1 MNRKVYTCIAFLF
14 VVYTTIQAQA
24 GEHFRFAL
32 LTDIHVT
39 NKGTAFEDLQNSIN
53 QVNKTQGIDFV
64 LVTGDITEE
73 GDRASM
79 KKVKTAAA
87 LLCSACLVL
96 SGTAVPTMADS
107 VKVVTLGAD
116 LTQDQKNTMMKY
128 FNVDS
133 NQVQILTITNQD
145 ERDHLSAYVPL
156 EQIGTRTVS
165 CAYVKPTQSGGIKVR
180 TR

>member
-1 MNRKVYTCIAFLF
+1 
-14 VVYTTIQAQA
+14 
-24 GEHFRFAL
+24 
-32 LTDIHVT
+32 
-39 NKGTAFEDLQNSIN
+39 
-53 QVNKTQGIDFV
+53 
-64 LVTGDITEE
+64 
-73 GDRASM
+73 M

-145 ERDHLSAYVPL
+145 ERSSECLC
-156 EQIGTRTVS
+156 TVRADRNQNS
-165 CAYVKPTQSGGIKVR
+165 ELCICKADSVRRYQSKNSQP
-180 TR
+180 

>member
-1 MNRKVYTCIAFLF
+1 
-14 VVYTTIQAQA
+14 
-24 GEHFRFAL
+24 
-32 LTDIHVT
+32 
-39 NKGTAFEDLQNSIN
+39 
-53 QVNKTQGIDFV
+53 
-64 LVTGDITEE
+64 
-73 GDRASM
+73 M

-156 EQIGTRTVS
+156 ERNQNSKLCICKADSVRR
-165 CAYVKPTQSGGIKVR
+165 YQSKNSQP
-180 TR
+180 

>member
-1 MNRKVYTCIAFLF
+1 
-14 VVYTTIQAQA
+14 
-24 GEHFRFAL
+24 
-32 LTDIHVT
+32 
-39 NKGTAFEDLQNSIN
+39 
-53 QVNKTQGIDFV
+53 
-64 LVTGDITEE
+64 
-73 GDRASM
+73 M

-165 CAYVKPTQSGGIKVR
+165 CAYVSSGIPFSMPSSASLRLSQAKQVTLSVSR
-180 TR
+180 LVVIISNVSLKKFICFSSNP

>member
-1 MNRKVYTCIAFLF
+1 
-14 VVYTTIQAQA
+14 
-24 GEHFRFAL
+24 
-32 LTDIHVT
+32 
-39 NKGTAFEDLQNSIN
+39 
-53 QVNKTQGIDFV
+53 
-64 LVTGDITEE
+64 
-73 GDRASM
+73 M
-79 KKVKTAAA
+79 KKVKTAA

-145 ERDHLSAYVPL
+145 ERDRNQNSELCICKADSVRRY
-156 EQIGTRTVS
+156 
-165 CAYVKPTQSGGIKVR
+165 QSKNSQP
-180 TR
+180 

>member
-24 GEHFRFAL
+24 GEHFRLAL

-64 LVTGDITEE
+64 LVTRDITEE

-79 KKVKTAAA
+79 KKVKTA
-87 LLCSACLVL
+87 LGQLKVKYYIIPGNHETKWSE
-96 SGTAVPTMADS
+96 SG
-107 VKVVTLGAD
+107 VTDFGHI
-116 LTQDQKNTMMKY
+116 
-128 FNVDS
+128 F
-133 NQVQILTITNQD
+133 
-145 ERDHLSAYVPL
+145 
-156 EQIGTRTVS
+156 
-165 CAYVKPTQSGGIKVR
+165 GGV
-180 TR
+180 

>member
-1 MNRKVYTCIAFLF
+1 
-14 VVYTTIQAQA
+14 
-24 GEHFRFAL
+24 
-32 LTDIHVT
+32 
-39 NKGTAFEDLQNSIN
+39 
-53 QVNKTQGIDFV
+53 
-64 LVTGDITEE
+64 
-73 GDRASM
+73 M

-156 EQIGTRTVS
+156 EQISKLCICKADSVRR
-165 CAYVKPTQSGGIKVR
+165 YQSKNSQP
-180 TR
+180 

>member
-1 MNRKVYTCIAFLF
+1 
-14 VVYTTIQAQA
+14 
-24 GEHFRFAL
+24 
-32 LTDIHVT
+32 
-39 NKGTAFEDLQNSIN
+39 
-53 QVNKTQGIDFV
+53 
-64 LVTGDITEE
+64 
-73 GDRASM
+73 M

-156 EQIGTRTVS
+156 EQIGTRTDANASIPTTQPVLYQPMFAAHGKAKNEACLTFVS
-165 CAYVKPTQSGGIKVR
+165 QAAMDENVKEKYGLEKL
-180 TR
+180 

>member
-1 MNRKVYTCIAFLF
+1 
-14 VVYTTIQAQA
+14 
-24 GEHFRFAL
+24 
-32 LTDIHVT
+32 
-39 NKGTAFEDLQNSIN
+39 
-53 QVNKTQGIDFV
+53 
-64 LVTGDITEE
+64 
-73 GDRASM
+73 M
-79 KKVKTAAA
+79 KKAKTAAA

-145 ERDHLSAYVPL
+145 ELCICKADSVRRY
-156 EQIGTRTVS
+156 
-165 CAYVKPTQSGGIKVR
+165 QSKNSQP
-180 TR
+180 

>member
-1 MNRKVYTCIAFLF
+1 
-14 VVYTTIQAQA
+14 
-24 GEHFRFAL
+24 
-32 LTDIHVT
+32 
-39 NKGTAFEDLQNSIN
+39 
-53 QVNKTQGIDFV
+53 
-64 LVTGDITEE
+64 
-73 GDRASM
+73 M

-165 CAYVKPTQSGGIKVR
+165 CAYVKPTQSGGCLLYTSRIVGMTGFALNNVKRRYCVMNVKIPNGLVWMLKK
-180 TR
+180 

>member
-1 MNRKVYTCIAFLF
+1 
-14 VVYTTIQAQA
+14 
-24 GEHFRFAL
+24 
-32 LTDIHVT
+32 
-39 NKGTAFEDLQNSIN
+39 
-53 QVNKTQGIDFV
+53 
-64 LVTGDITEE
+64 
-73 GDRASM
+73 M

-180 TR
+180 TANLNWVTCNMIATSLSTSGVKNCEVEPPARLRYPAPERLQVFRWRTRQLQGSSLTARRKNLLQRKW

>member
-1 MNRKVYTCIAFLF
+1 
-14 VVYTTIQAQA
+14 
-24 GEHFRFAL
+24 
-32 LTDIHVT
+32 
-39 NKGTAFEDLQNSIN
+39 
-53 QVNKTQGIDFV
+53 
-64 LVTGDITEE
+64 
-73 GDRASM
+73 M

-133 NQVQILTITNQD
+133 NQVQILTITTISSVASSFFV
-145 ERDHLSAYVPL
+145 LSSCSPVA
-156 EQIGTRTVS
+156 VS
-165 CAYVKPTQSGGIKVR
+165 YAI
-180 TR
+180 

>member
-1 MNRKVYTCIAFLF
+1 
-14 VVYTTIQAQA
+14 
-24 GEHFRFAL
+24 
-32 LTDIHVT
+32 
-39 NKGTAFEDLQNSIN
+39 
-53 QVNKTQGIDFV
+53 
-64 LVTGDITEE
+64 
-73 GDRASM
+73 M

-165 CAYVKPTQSGGIKVR
+165 CARRRHLRRSAARQLRLARRQEVLSHH
-180 TR
+180 

>member
-1 MNRKVYTCIAFLF
+1 
-14 VVYTTIQAQA
+14 
-24 GEHFRFAL
+24 
-32 LTDIHVT
+32 
-39 NKGTAFEDLQNSIN
+39 
-53 QVNKTQGIDFV
+53 
-64 LVTGDITEE
+64 
-73 GDRASM
+73 M

-133 NQVQILTITNQD
+133 FRFHTLMG
-145 ERDHLSAYVPL
+145 R
-156 EQIGTRTVS
+156 
-165 CAYVKPTQSGGIKVR
+165 IKIHYLR
-180 TR
+180 GLL

>member
-1 MNRKVYTCIAFLF
+1 
-14 VVYTTIQAQA
+14 
-24 GEHFRFAL
+24 
-32 LTDIHVT
+32 
-39 NKGTAFEDLQNSIN
+39 
-53 QVNKTQGIDFV
+53 
-64 LVTGDITEE
+64 
-73 GDRASM
+73 M

-156 EQIGTRTVS
+156 EQIGTSELCICKADSVRR
-165 CAYVKPTQSGGIKVR
+165 YQSKDSQS
-180 TR
+180 